1 MNTTFYFRT
10 STFIPCFQ
18 FLSLLKKVM
27 FFHLN
32 VLVLHFS
39 RAFQPRHNFSAIEIA
54 FPFHFQDNILSLV
67 LPLLSN
73 IYNVLYISRAH
84 LPIHQLLLS

>member
-1 MNTTFYFRT
+1 
-10 STFIPCFQ
+10 
-18 FLSLLKKVM
+18 M
-27 FFHLN
+27 FFHVN

-39 RAFQPRHNFSAIEIA
+39 RAFQPRHNFSAVEIA

-73 IYNVLYISRAH
+73 IYNVLYISSAH